1 MKFDNYL
8 SGYLDRR
15 MSLIIEEWQLS
26 TRNDLTD
33 LTQRFH
39 RVQDE
44 LVGLKSFERET
55 STKLNDLETRVRQLK
70 EKVK

>member
-1 MKFDNYL
+1 MNLDNYL

-15 MSLIIEEWQLS
+15 MSMIIEEWQIS

-33 LTQRFH
+33 ITQRFH

-44 LVGLKSFERET
+44 LAGLKAFERET
-55 STKLNDLETRVRQLK
+55 STRLTDLEARVRKLK
-70 EKVK
+70 ENVR

>member
-1 MKFDNYL
+1 MKLDNYL

-15 MSLIIEEWQLS
+15 MSMIIEEWQIS
-26 TRNDLTD
+26 TRNDLSD

-44 LVGLKSFERET
+44 LTGLKSFERET
-55 STKLNDLETRVRQLK
+55 STRLTDLEARVRQLK
-70 EKVK
+70 ERVK

>member
-1 MKFDNYL
+1 MNLDNYL

-15 MSLIIEEWQLS
+15 MSMIIEEWQIS

-33 LTQRFH
+33 ITQRFH

-44 LVGLKSFERET
+44 LAGLKTFERET
-55 STKLNDLETRVRQLK
+55 STRLNDLETRVRQLK
-70 EKVK
+70 EKAK

>member
-15 MSLIIEEWQLS
+15 MSMIIEEWQLS

-39 RVQDE
+39 RVQDD
-44 LVGLKSFERET
+44 LVGLKSFERDT
-55 STKLNDLETRVRQLK
+55 STKLNDLETRVRLLK

>member
-1 MKFDNYL
+1 MNLDNYL

-15 MSLIIEEWQLS
+15 MSVIIEEWQIS

-33 LTQRFH
+33 ITQRFH

-44 LVGLKSFERET
+44 LAGLKTFERET
-55 STKLNDLETRVRQLK
+55 STRLTDLETRVRQLK
-70 EKVK
+70 ENVK

>member
-55 STKLNDLETRVRQLK
+55 STKLSDLETRVRLLK